1 MGGGRISSG
10 VVPHLGLASGDTL
23 TAMIASRS
31 FVLACTLIACA
42 ASAQSVPAPIAHVA
56 FPTGASSPLGEQIAT
71 LLADP
76 SVARAHWGIAVT
88 ALDGTPIYGL
98 DEGKLFRPAS
108 TNKLFTT
115 ATAMALLGPS
125 STVRTTVYF
134 QPPAA
139 DGTVTGDVTLVG
151 YGDANLSGR
160 TIPYVRP
167 GTVAAGQV
175 AADSL
180 RYIDELAAGVAKA
193 GVRHVT
199 GDVVGSDWPWEP
211 YPQGWGT
218 DDLLWGYGAPVSNLA
233 IDDNEVLLTV
243 TPGPLHE
250 PAVVTLTPDIGY
262 YRIQSTVKTT
272 ESGAP
277 GGVVPH
283 RDAGEKVLHM
293 DGLVPAGHPYVTEI
307 AVDDPPAY
315 AAFALRKKLEEH
327 GITVDGTVRAKHEF
341 AGDPDNFLHES
352 KVPLPAGVRRVTAPG
367 GYLDGQPVV
376 VAHVSPTL
384 AEDVVVTLKESQN
397 LHAEMMLR
405 RLGHAFGENAGQQS
419 STFAQGTRVVRQWL
433 INAGIDGDDFTF
445 YDGSGLSAK
454 DLVTPRAQVQLLAYA
469 TKQTWFPLWKAALP
483 VGGIDGTLGSRFKD
497 SSLKGHLFAKTGTLG
512 ESRALAGYVDCASGR
527 QVIFSIMVDDHAPG
541 SPADHGVMDK
551 IVAAIAAAN

>member
-1 MGGGRISSG
+1 MSSRA
-10 VVPHLGLASGDTL
+10 VPHLERALGDTL

-31 FVLACTLIACA
+31 FVLASTLIACA
-42 ASAQSVPAPIAHVA
+42 VSAQTVALPPAPVAHVP
-56 FPTGASSPLGEQIAT
+56 FPTGASFPLGEQIAN

-76 SVARAHWGIAVT
+76 SVTRAHWGIAVT

-125 STVRTTVYF
+125 ATVKTTVYF

-151 YGDANLSGR
+151 SGDANLSGR
-160 TIPYVRP
+160 TIPFVRQ
-167 GTVAAGQV
+167 GTVVAGQPPP
-175 AADSL
+175 DPL
-180 RYIDELAAGVAKA
+180 RYIDELAVGVARA
-193 GVRHVT
+193 GVRRVM
-199 GDVVGSDWPWEP
+199 GDVVASDWPWEP

-243 TPGPLHE
+243 TPGQLHE
-250 PAVVTLTPDIGY
+250 SATVTLTPDIGY

-272 ESGAP
+272 EGGSP
-277 GGVVPH
+277 GGVVTH
-283 RDAGEKVLHM
+283 RDAGEKILYV
-293 DGLVPAGHPYVTEI
+293 DGLVPVGHPYATEI

-327 GITVDGTVRAKHEF
+327 GIVVDGTVRAGHEF

-352 KVPLPAGVRRVTAPG
+352 KMPLPAGIAGVSALGTYPPG
-367 GYLDGQPVV
+367 PKPVV
-376 VAHVSPTL
+376 VTHVSPTL
-384 AEDVVVTLKESQN
+384 AEDVMVTLKESQN

-405 RLGHAFGENAGQQS
+405 RLGNAFGAVTGEQS
-419 STFAQGTRVVRQWL
+419 STFAQGARVVRQWL

-454 DLVTPRAQVQLLAYA
+454 DVVTPRAQVQLLAYA

-541 SPADHGVMDK
+541 SSADHVVMDK

>member
-1 MGGGRISSG
+1 MSSG
-10 VVPHLGLASGDTL
+10 AVPYLERVLGDTL

-31 FVLACTLIACA
+31 FVLVSTLIACA
-42 ASAQSVPAPIAHVA
+42 ASAQSVSPTPAPVAPAA
-56 FPTGASSPLGEQIAT
+56 FPTGASSPLGEQIAN

-76 SVARAHWGIAVT
+76 AVSRAHWGIAVT
-88 ALDGTPIYGL
+88 TLDGTPIYGL

-125 STVRTTVYF
+125 STVKTVVSF
-134 QPPAA
+134 QAPAA

-160 TIPYVRP
+160 TIPFVRP
-167 GTVAAGQV
+167 GTVAAGQPS
-175 AADSL
+175 ADPL

-193 GVRHVT
+193 GVRHIT
-199 GDVVGSDWPWEP
+199 GDVVASDWPWEP

-218 DDLLWGYGAPVSNLA
+218 DDLLWGYGAPVSNLV

-243 TPGPLHE
+243 TPGALHE
-250 PAVVTLTPDIGY
+250 PATVTLTPDIGY

-272 ESGAP
+272 EGGSP

-283 RDAGEKVLHM
+283 RDAGEKILHV
-293 DGLVPAGHPYVTEI
+293 DGLVPVGHPYVTEI

-315 AAFALRKKLEEH
+315 AAFALRKKLEER
-327 GITVDGTVRAKHEF
+327 GITADGTVRAEHEF

-352 KVPLPAGVRRVTAPG
+352 KMPLPAGMTRMSATGAYPPGPRPIVVT
-367 GYLDGQPVV
+367 
-376 VAHVSPTL
+376 HVSPTL
-384 AEDVVVTLKESQN
+384 AEDVMVTLKESQN

-405 RLGHAFGENAGQQS
+405 RLGHAFGESTGEQY
-419 STFAQGTRVVRQWL
+419 STFAQGARVVRQWL
-433 INAGIDGDDFTF
+433 MDAGIDGDDFTF

-454 DLVTPRAQVQLLAYA
+454 DVVTPRAQVQLLAYA
-469 TKQTWFPLWKAALP
+469 TKQAWFPLWKAALP

-541 SPADHGVMDK
+541 NPADHGVMDK
-551 IVAAIAAAN
+551 IVAAIAAAE